1 MCEMKKRHQC
11 ELIPDTGVQ
20 IFQTDYTESG
30 ESDWCLRVYRE
41 ATEEDLQESHH
52 LEELRELIEYADIGI
67 ECCPFCGQKLDENR
81 EAEKRAQVSFSYVDC
96 SRWN

>member
-1 MCEMKKRHQC
+1 MCEMNKRHQC

-41 ATEEDLQESHH
+41 ATEEDLQENHH
-52 LEELRELIEYADIGI
+52 LEELG
-67 ECCPFCGQKLDENR
+67 
-81 EAEKRAQVSFSYVDC
+81 
-96 SRWN
+96 